1 MKQARRDVRRDGI
14 VWANKFAVY
23 GCAMSLL
30 ILAVLSL
37 GSRWL
42 VDDVDT
48 PRALARRSLAKLDDL
63 NSDEV
68 DARIHCSDV
77 FLIRPDE
84 EEDRSEL
91 LCQRALDCDGQW
103 LSTTLLPFILCNNGP
118 MGNPRTSLETGLIF
132 AMLPALIL
140 VYLVLLFRLLATTA
154 DSYFSPA
161 LESFSF
167 ELGLPPRFAGATL
180 LALGNGSPDLGST
193 VNSILLW
200 NEEAAREVS
209 SGLRS
214 GHQEGWTMALGSLI
228 GGGMFVGTVVC
239 GLLLNI
245 CGGISCRSSFLR
257 DVMFY
262 ALSIGVVWRTLA
274 KGRVTSGDIIVFI
287 GMYLGYVVTVLCSD
301 LYHKK
306 VTLERLR
313 AEGKERRKSEKAK
326 ILSELRNEVTFADS
340 ESTRL
345 LQTESSCYNAEAPIS
360 LTSDGQHDGADN
372 DFNNIPPLRGLECGE
387 RIRGRLS
394 FADRFGMLLSNYDP
408 KSVKWSGLSK
418 SSSGGS
424 VGDAD
429 SEWTNITSV
438 LHQALPTRR
447 LDSRGRHGSWTM
459 RLDSRG
465 RRGSWETTKDDEL
478 MHSQLQNTLDSA
490 HEEESL
496 KSLTPHERHSFMDA
510 IDETAYYF
518 RSLWNG
524 CFAEGN
530 SSLEIAL
537 MVLEFPFT
545 VIRSATIPN
554 PNEDHYCRAVVSV
567 SISLAP
573 FYILWYLSKGP
584 SCAAFV
590 YILLSFVLGL
600 AVLLYAGDEKMPLIA
615 SVPISLY
622 GFGVAALYID
632 VIAELLVD
640 CLEFIG
646 IVSRVHSTVLGLT
659 ILAYGNSLGDLSANL
674 AMARK
679 GMPDMATTAV
689 FSGPAFNLLL
699 GLGLGFW
706 ALQRKNHSDVIA
718 PLTLIASVEIG
729 FIFIIANC
737 LFIVVFSWLCFK
749 FRLPPGYSYFQ
760 YSLYFFFIV
769 ISFKSALS

>member
-30 ILAVLSL
+30 TLAVLSF

-42 VDDVDT
+42 VVVDDVDT

-214 GHQEGWTMALGSLI
+214 GHEEGWTMALGSLI

-239 GLLLNI
+239 GLLLNV

-326 ILSELRNEVTFADS
+326 ILSDLRNEVTFADS

-600 AVLLYAGDEKMPLIA
+600 AVLLHAGDEKMPLIA

-659 ILAYGNSLGDLSANL
+659 ILAYLRQFLGRSKCQSCD
-674 AMARK
+674 
-679 GMPDMATTAV
+679 G
-689 FSGPAFNLLL
+689 
-699 GLGLGFW
+699 
-706 ALQRKNHSDVIA
+706 
-718 PLTLIASVEIG
+718 
-729 FIFIIANC
+729 
-737 LFIVVFSWLCFK
+737 
-749 FRLPPGYSYFQ
+749 
-760 YSLYFFFIV
+760 
-769 ISFKSALS
+769 